1 MKIIIVHADI
11 SEDSGEDEQDVL
23 VQAESVSGALIDLG
37 HEILQLPVTLDL
49 QKLERDL
56 AREKPDLVF
65 NLVESLD
72 GTGRFLHFVPSLLEH
87 VSIPFTGSG
96 SESLYITTGKMLAK
110 ERLRYAGIPTPDWRT
125 EIVEGVQEAEFM
137 TPYIVKPAWE
147 DASVGLDDTSIV
159 RTGEELAEILRKRT
173 ERYGNC
179 FIESYI
185 DGREFNISLLA
196 DGSGGVQILPP
207 AEILFDTFPA
217 DKPKI
222 VGYEAKWKSD
232 SFEYNNTPRTFDFPE
247 TDAAL
252 RDHLTDLSRHCWDAF
267 DLQGYARIDFRVDRD
282 SNPWVIEINA
292 NPCISPDAGFTAAA
306 ERAGIRY
313 TQMIQRII
321 ESALV
326 S

>member
-11 SEDSGEDEQDVL
+11 SEDSGKDEQDVL

-37 HEILQLPVTLDL
+37 HEVLQLPVTLNL

-147 DASVGLDDTSIV
+147 DASVGLDDASIV